1 MVAAVGGGGRR
12 LRPVEHHE
20 ARAEMRA
27 QRLGAGAGAAG
38 DAHLGRAFGEERR
51 DDGAGAAAGAEHQR
65 RARRRPASRGAC
77 WRRLA
82 MKP

>member
-1 MVAAVGGGGRR
+1 MVAASAAAAAR

-20 ARAEMRA
+20 ARAEVRA

-38 DAHLGRAFGEERR
+38 EAHLGRAFGEERG

-65 RARRRPASRGAC
+65 RPGGGAPAAAPAGGG
-77 WRRLA
+77 WR
-82 MKP
+82 